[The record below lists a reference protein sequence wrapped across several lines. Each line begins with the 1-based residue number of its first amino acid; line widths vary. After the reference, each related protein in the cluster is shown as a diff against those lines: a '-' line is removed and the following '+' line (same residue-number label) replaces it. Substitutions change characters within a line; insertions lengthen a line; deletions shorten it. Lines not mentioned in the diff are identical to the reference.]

1 MAKFNDDEKEKLNN
15 GDSNEKNDDY
25 GIEDESSKRAI
36 YSI

>member
-25 GIEDESSKRAI
+25 GIEDESF
-36 YSI
+36 